1 MLCLLAQHSQP
12 TNQFAAQIYHPSQ
25 PIRSSR
31 ENVVV
36 CFLIDENVFHDLY
49 RSRRKR
55 ELIAVQFNQQIDLL
69 FRCDPQLT
77 VEPKVVY
84 TAADVSVAVM
94 GRIDVVL
101 HTSLTDTPRHLLIK
115 PDSRVLYRIP
125 HILVLIPRG
134 NHSLDAIP
142 LQDFHLVPHC
152 ARFGSL
158 SKILGNR
165 LYGV

>member
-1 MLCLLAQHSQP
+1 M
-12 TNQFAAQIYHPSQ
+12 
-25 PIRSSR
+25 
-31 ENVVV
+31 
-36 CFLIDENVFHDLY
+36 
-49 RSRRKR
+49 
-55 ELIAVQFNQQIDLL
+55 QFNQQIDLL

-142 LQDFHLVPHC
+142 LQDFLWSRTAPVS
-152 ARFGSL
+152 ARYRKSSATDFTACSPTL
-158 SKILGNR
+158 LASDFR
-165 LYGV
+165 